1 LNGKTNT
8 GHKAKYGSNF
18 KTMRYA
24 IILLASLVL
33 PVDNTKEIQNA
44 TFINYYGLDKVA
56 RMLGLEFNRTPN
68 GAGKIFSELEN
79 KGKIKR
85 AITHDSKT
93 FITLTDEGKK
103 ECIEKLDL
111 LQILNKEFY
120 SDPSLQTKYLY
131 EDVEGTLAKGFTRH
145 SEKELIV
152 EKLINRISRWND

>member
-33 PVDNTKEIQNA
+33 PVDNTKEIQNT
-44 TFINYYGLDKVA
+44 TFINYYSLDKVA
-56 RMLGLEFNRTPN
+56 RMLGLEFDRTK
-68 GAGKIFSELEN
+68 GADKIFSELEN

-85 AITHDSKT
+85 AITDDSKT
-93 FITLTDEGKK
+93 FITLTDECKK
-103 ECIEKLDL
+103 ECIKNLDL

-120 SDPSLQTKYLY
+120 SDPSLQMKYLY

-145 SEKELIV
+145 TEKELIV
-152 EKLINRISRWND
+152 ENLINRISRWND